1 MATECL
7 MCEEASTLSS
17 WSALSS
23 RCLDCEETGVIKI
36 RFLFR
41 RNNTMSSIQVMR
53 IKEMYGNNKEN
64 SHLELIKHLH
74 PTSWWRNTSD
84 RLASPSSTVSSKI
97 LHKEEFFDV

>member
-36 RFLFR
+36 RFLFCM
-41 RNNTMSSIQVMR
+41 NNTMSSIQVKR
-53 IKEMYGNNKEN
+53 ITKIMQQWIPFWFALRFNEMYGNN
-64 SHLELIKHLH
+64 
-74 PTSWWRNTSD
+74 
-84 RLASPSSTVSSKI
+84 
-97 LHKEEFFDV
+97 